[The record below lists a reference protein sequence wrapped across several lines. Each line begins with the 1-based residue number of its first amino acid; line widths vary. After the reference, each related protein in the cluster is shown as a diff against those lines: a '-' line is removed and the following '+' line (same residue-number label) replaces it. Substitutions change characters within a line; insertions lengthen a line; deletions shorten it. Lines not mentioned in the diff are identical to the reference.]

1 MRDNFAK
8 KFPEKKLQEI
18 WESTEVEP
26 GVLYIVGTPIGNLG
40 DISVRALSTLAQV
53 DTVLAEDTRT
63 SSELLLPFGIKPHYL
78 SFHQHNFR
86 SRIENVI
93 ADLESGKSIAQISDA
108 GMPTISDPGVELV
121 DACLDAGLEVR
132 VVPGPSAS
140 IAIVS
145 VGGLPAEDFRFVG
158 FLPQKE
164 TDKHELLEDIKNYKG
179 ITVLYE
185 APHRLLQT
193 LKDLVAAGFG
203 QRELVVGRELTK
215 RYEEVIRDTV
225 ENIIDYYLENKI
237 RGEFVLLL
245 GRASAKEEADQHR
258 NEEHELKERIEE
270 ALKIGKTSKTI
281 LLELQD
287 SSNLS
292 KNELK
297 KMIATIKTELEN

>member
-1 MRDNFAK
+1 MRDDFIES
-8 KFPEKKLQEI
+8 FPKKKLQEI

-140 IAIVS
+140 IAKLVW
-145 VGGLPAEDFRFVG
+145 VGCQQMILDLLVFCHRKNLINMNSYKILRIIGVLQFFM
-158 FLPQKE
+158 
-164 TDKHELLEDIKNYKG
+164 KH
-179 ITVLYE
+179 
-185 APHRLLQT
+185 H
-193 LKDLVAAGFG
+193 
-203 QRELVVGRELTK
+203 
-215 RYEEVIRDTV
+215 
-225 ENIIDYYLENKI
+225 IDYYKL
-237 RGEFVLLL
+237 
-245 GRASAKEEADQHR
+245 
-258 NEEHELKERIEE
+258 
-270 ALKIGKTSKTI
+270 
-281 LLELQD
+281 
-287 SSNLS
+287 
-292 KNELK
+292 
-297 KMIATIKTELEN
+297 

>member
-1 MRDNFAK
+1 MRENFVEQ
-8 KFPEKKLQEI
+8 FPKKKLQEI
-18 WESTEVEP
+18 WESTAVEP

-86 SRIENVI
+86 SRIDAAI
-93 ADLESGKSIAQISDA
+93 ADLQAGKSIAQISDA

-145 VGGLPAEDFRFVG
+145 LGGLPADDFRFVG

-164 TDKHELLEDIKNYKG
+164 TDKHELLEDIKGYKG

-193 LKDLVAAGFG
+193 LNDLVAAGLG
-203 QRELVVGRELTK
+203 KRELVIGRELTK

-225 ENIIDYYLENKI
+225 ENIIVYYTDNKI

-245 GRASAKEEADQHR
+245 GKASAEEEATQNT
-258 NEEHELKERIEE
+258 NEQLELKTLIKES
-270 ALKIGKTSKTI
+270 LKAGKTSKTI
-281 LLELQD
+281 LMELQD
-287 SSNLS
+287 DSNLS
-292 KNELK
+292 KNDLK
-297 KMIATIKTELEN
+297 KLISTTKSELEN

>member
-1 MRDNFAK
+1 MRENFVEQ
-8 KFPEKKLQEI
+8 FPKKKLQEI
-18 WESTEVEP
+18 WESTAVEP

-53 DTVLAEDTRT
+53 DIVLAEDTRT
-63 SSELLLPFGIKPHYL
+63 SSELLLSFGIKPHYL

-86 SRIENVI
+86 SRIDAAI
-93 ADLESGKSIAQISDA
+93 ADLQAGKSMAQISDA

-121 DACLDAGLEVR
+121 DACLDAGLEVK

-145 VGGLPAEDFRFVG
+145 LGGLPADDFRFVG

-164 TDKHELLEDIKNYKG
+164 IDKHELLEDIKGYKG

-193 LKDLVAAGFG
+193 LNDLVAAGLG
-203 QRELVVGRELTK
+203 KRELVIGRELTK

-225 ENIIDYYLENKI
+225 ENIIVYYTDNKI

-245 GRASAKEEADQHR
+245 GKASAEEEATQNT
-258 NEEHELKERIEE
+258 NEQLELKTLIKES
-270 ALKIGKTSKTI
+270 LKAGKTSKTI
-281 LLELQD
+281 LMELQD
-287 SSNLS
+287 DSNLS
-292 KNELK
+292 KNDLK
-297 KMIATIKTELEN
+297 KLISTTKSELEN

>member
-1 MRDNFAK
+1 MREDFVEQ
-8 KFPEKKLQEI
+8 FPKKKLQEI
-18 WESTEVEP
+18 WESTTVEP
-26 GVLYIVGTPIGNLG
+26 GALYIVGTPIGNLG

-53 DTVLAEDTRT
+53 DIVLAEDTRT

-86 SRIENVI
+86 SRIDAAI
-93 ADLESGKSIAQISDA
+93 ADLQSGKSIAQISDA

-145 VGGLPAEDFRFVG
+145 LGGLPADDFRFVG

-164 TDKHELLEDIKNYKG
+164 IDKHELLEDIKNYKG

-193 LKDLVAAGFG
+193 LNDLVAAGLG
-203 QRELVVGRELTK
+203 KRKLVLGRELTK

-225 ENIIDYYLENKI
+225 ENIIAYYSDNKT

-245 GRASAKEEADQHR
+245 GKASAEEAAAQNK
-258 NEEHELKERIEE
+258 NEKLELKEQIEE
-270 ALKIGKTSKTI
+270 ALKAGKTSKTI

-287 SSNLS
+287 ECNLS
-292 KNELK
+292 KNDLK
-297 KMIATIKTELEN
+297 KLISTTKSELEN